1 MDIYFARV
9 QTVALEMARA
19 AGVTLNTAVRAGHAA
34 ETIIRFADEGGFD
47 LIVIGADGWLGLGGT
62 ADRVAERTPCSV
74 LIARASPL
82 SMHV

>member
-34 ETIIRFADEGGFD
+34 GTIIRFADEGGFD